1 MRGRV
6 LGVTRG
12 AWAVVAIILAMVILV
27 ISMLPPRGTPG
38 PQIADLGEV
47 RALLLHALGY
57 ALLAAS
63 ALLAQANPRPGW
75 TAAAVIGY
83 GVALE
88 IAQGIGGLRSAQVSD
103 AVANAGGVLIGVA
116 LALLVLRRA

>member
-1 MRGRV
+1 M
-6 LGVTRG
+6 TRG